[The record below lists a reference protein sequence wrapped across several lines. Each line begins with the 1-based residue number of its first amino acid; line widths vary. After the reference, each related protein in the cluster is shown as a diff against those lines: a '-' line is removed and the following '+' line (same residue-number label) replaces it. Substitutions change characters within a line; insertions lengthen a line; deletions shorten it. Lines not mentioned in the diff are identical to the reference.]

1 MTVSDRIPSSFTRKA
16 YGISRTTLRPVPP
29 LDPDETLPILT
40 RRPAETRPVLP
51 MKCLSCQGP
60 VQKST
65 APVSIAR
72 DGYSLTWEAVPAWVC
87 TRCGTS
93 YFEPRE
99 VERIRG
105 AVRALRGI
113 APRPLTP

>member
-1 MTVSDRIPSSFTRKA
+1 MTVSDRVPSSFTRRA
-16 YGISRTTLRPVPP
+16 YGIPRTTLRPVPA
-29 LDPDETLPILT
+29 LDPDETLPIFN
-40 RRPAETRPVLP
+40 RRPAEIPVLP

-65 APVSIAR
+65 APVKIAR

-87 TRCGTS
+87 SRCGS
-93 YFEPRE
+93 AYFEPNE
-99 VERIRG
+99 VERITG
-105 AVRALRGI
+105 AVRALRGL